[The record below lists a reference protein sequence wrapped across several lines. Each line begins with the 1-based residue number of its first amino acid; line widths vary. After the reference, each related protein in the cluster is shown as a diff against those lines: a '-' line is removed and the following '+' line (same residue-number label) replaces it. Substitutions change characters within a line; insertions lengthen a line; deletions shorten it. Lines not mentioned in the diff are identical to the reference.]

1 MDSIRVGLC
10 NDGLYC
16 FVSPIL
22 QAAGDAISDMLVIEA
37 ILALKGLTVQ
47 QWDAIY
53 VDLPNRQLKVK
64 VKRAWNNLSDY
75 SILPVFPR
83 QVFPEWVT
91 FRSVCTL
98 YLVRKALQKLLYSH
112 FKK

>member
-1 MDSIRVGLC
+1 MSLSSFTVMCISFVFMLFIHVLVHDAWAGQLDFPSGQHSCEIYGRL
-10 NDGLYC
+10 LRC

-64 VKRAWNNLSDY
+64 VKR
-75 SILPVFPR
+75 V
-83 QVFPEWVT
+83 
-91 FRSVCTL
+91 
-98 YLVRKALQKLLYSH
+98 
-112 FKK
+112 

>member
-1 MDSIRVGLC
+1 MSLLPVMVTCISLVHVIHHSGCRCMDSIRVGLC

-64 VKRAWNNLSDY
+64 VKRA
-75 SILPVFPR
+75 
-83 QVFPEWVT
+83 
-91 FRSVCTL
+91 
-98 YLVRKALQKLLYSH
+98 
-112 FKK
+112 

>member
-1 MDSIRVGLC
+1 ML
-10 NDGLYC
+10 
-16 FVSPIL
+16 FPSPIL

-64 VKRAWNNLSDY
+64 VKRA
-75 SILPVFPR
+75 
-83 QVFPEWVT
+83 
-91 FRSVCTL
+91 
-98 YLVRKALQKLLYSH
+98 
-112 FKK
+112 

>member
-1 MDSIRVGLC
+1 MYLLSAHVIFRSLVHAAQLGFRGGQYSYGIYFRLVYMLC
-10 NDGLYC
+10 
-16 FVSPIL
+16 SPIL

-64 VKRAWNNLSDY
+64 VKR
-75 SILPVFPR
+75 V
-83 QVFPEWVT
+83 
-91 FRSVCTL
+91 
-98 YLVRKALQKLLYSH
+98 
-112 FKK
+112 